1 MRDIT
6 EQILKANGKLTLML
20 CCVFSFW
27 SGRRTP
33 AKKSQPSSMTEAM
46 ILDSEAAVIANFEFL
61 TQAETEMSDDDDMS
75 DEIGENE
82 ETDMKTTKRKAKATL
97 NDGKYRWRSLWTV
110 QRFLLTFSQNLY
122 FHALS
127 PTDDVDAEADEVIN
141 ELNLL
146 TEGED
151 SNLSEN
157 RKADGGDLFVGE

>member
-1 MRDIT
+1 MKKMWHVRDIT

-97 NDGKYRWRSLWTV
+97 NDGKYLPMAFASRAGTNNLHITAAY
-110 QRFLLTFSQNLY
+110 QSQI
-122 FHALS
+122 S
-127 PTDDVDAEADEVIN
+127 
-141 ELNLL
+141 
-146 TEGED
+146 
-151 SNLSEN
+151 
-157 RKADGGDLFVGE
+157 